1 MLSRSLRRF
10 FSADLGQLS
19 SKARSLIEQDKKYG
33 CNNFSTYPIVLSRG
47 KGAEVWDVDGKRY
60 IDCVMGISAVN
71 QGHGHPKIR
80 AAMLEQFDRVAL
92 VSRTVHNDRLPE
104 WQEYITKLLGYD
116 RVCFMNT
123 GVEGTETCVKFARR
137 WGYDGKGIPDG
148 QATIV
153 FAKGNFWGRSIAACG
168 SSDDPKRFARFGPF
182 NGLNFELV
190 EYGNAQEVEALFKS
204 NPHIAGIVL
213 EPIQGEGG
221 IIIPPP
227 GYFKRIRELCNQY
240 NVLLIADEIQTG
252 LGRTGKLMGMDW
264 FDGVRPDMI
273 AIGKSL
279 SGGVYPISA
288 CLADEKIMKNIQPG
302 DHGSTYAGNPLSA
315 AIGLAAVKVIVEEKL
330 PENAMEQ
337 GTFISKYM
345 NELRKQY
352 PFLIDFRGP
361 GLMMALEFDKN
372 YKKQAI
378 DFHQR
383 MVEEGILSIAS
394 KGPKIR
400 LFPPLTIQR
409 NIAEEI
415 VGKLEKILKTF

>member
-1 MLSRSLRRF
+1 
-10 FSADLGQLS
+10 
-19 SKARSLIEQDKKYG
+19 
-33 CNNFSTYPIVLSRG
+33 
-47 KGAEVWDVDGKRY
+47 
-60 IDCVMGISAVN
+60 
-71 QGHGHPKIR
+71 
-80 AAMLEQFDRVAL
+80 
-92 VSRTVHNDRLPE
+92 
-104 WQEYITKLLGYD
+104 
-116 RVCFMNT
+116 
-123 GVEGTETCVKFARR
+123 
-137 WGYDGKGIPDG
+137 
-148 QATIV
+148 
-153 FAKGNFWGRSIAACG
+153 
-168 SSDDPKRFARFGPF
+168 
-182 NGLNFELV
+182 
-190 EYGNAQEVEALFKS
+190 
-204 NPHIAGIVL
+204 
-213 EPIQGEGG
+213 
-221 IIIPPP
+221 
-227 GYFKRIRELCNQY
+227 
-240 NVLLIADEIQTG
+240 
-252 LGRTGKLMGMDW
+252 MGMDW

-415 VGKLEKILKTF
+415 VGKLEKF